1 MSNSSIVRFTA
12 PPPVQNKSA
21 EEALERI
28 ELLKKDLAY
37 ILVRLEKKINN
48 LEN

>member
-1 MSNSSIVRFTA
+1 MNKPSIVKFTT
-12 PPPVQNKSA
+12 PPSVQNPSA
-21 EEALERI
+21 EQVLERI

-37 ILVRLEKKINN
+37 ILARLEQKINN